1 MSRKIVECPHCGHPQ
16 NVPSHVLYFKCER
29 CEKLARM
36 TPKKNGKAK
45 VA

>member
-1 MSRKIVECPHCGHPQ
+1 VAKIVECPHCGHPQ
-16 NVPSHVLYFKCER
+16 RVANRLYFQ
-29 CEKLARM
+29 CEKCGRLARM